1 MGVSE
6 IRGEAPLHEK
16 EFLYSFPEKKK
27 KKSERKKEEKKSVTQ
42 LTALLDRHLPDTK

>member
-27 KKSERKKEEKKSVTQ
+27 KKVKEKKKKKKV
-42 LTALLDRHLPDTK
+42 LLS